1 MNRYSNIQCLMK
13 RIEIYSNTILSLE
26 KCSRFQWALK
36 RFLAERT
43 KSVRDKDESTSLSG
57 RSMKSVRLCRYGNVY
72 VNQPGRNRS
81 YFLIVIEEVARY
93 HLHNASERVCARN
106 TQPARG
112 FRKISVSLVRA
123 PLSGETGS
131 LSLSQ
136 VFCGIRSHVSVM

>member
-1 MNRYSNIQCLMK
+1 MSDETDRNTIN
-13 RIEIYSNTILSLE
+13 SNTILSFK
-26 KCSRFQWALK
+26 KCFRFQWALK
-36 RFLAERT
+36 RFLAEGT
-43 KSVRDKDESTSLSG
+43 KSERGKDESTSLSD
-57 RSMKSVRLCRYGNVY
+57 RLMESVRLCHCGNVY

-106 TQPARG
+106 TQPARS

-123 PLSGETGS
+123 PPSGETDS

-136 VFCGIRSHVSVM
+136 VFCGIRLHVSVM